1 MFTLY
6 YEVGFLQVIT
16 PPRTVSVFPVTVMAA
31 LDRPST
37 PSSSP
42 TSQFNINGDRK
53 GISQPRNPVS
63 LRLYK
68 VLSTNFDDEDTRQAL
83 GTLSDLYAI
92 PKGKDTLAVVEEL
105 DDEVL
110 NDSVDAPTMLVE
122 SVPGE
127 SAAKARKYL
136 RRDME
141 NRLTEGSRKFLEA
154 LGEVDSVRSLF
165 L

>member
-1 MFTLY
+1 
-6 YEVGFLQVIT
+6 
-16 PPRTVSVFPVTVMAA
+16 MAA
-31 LDRPST
+31 LERPST
-37 PSSSP
+37 PSLSP

-53 GISQPRNPVS
+53 GVSQPRNPVS

-68 VLSTNFDDEDTRQAL
+68 VLSTNYEDEDTRQAL
-83 GTLSDLYAI
+83 GTLSDLYAT

-110 NDSVDAPTMLVE
+110 NDSVDASSAPTTLAE

-165 L
+165 LSLSLIMY